1 MKYAKTESG
10 QLAFKQR
17 SPLLSAK
24 QRSAFI
30 LFDGSKSH
38 EQVMASVGVTQ
49 ADIDHMVEQG
59 FLAATEPT
67 AGAAPVAAADTPSA
81 VDDDPWGPGKRTQ
94 QERYAE
100 AMHIATSLTAG
111 LGLRG
116 FRLNLAVESAAGYYG
131 LVELL
136 PEMRKALGAK
146 ACEKLEHVLKG

>member
-1 MKYAKTESG
+1 MKYSKTESG

-30 LFDGSKSH
+30 LFDGVKSH
-38 EQVMASVGVTQ
+38 EQVVASVGVTQ
-49 ADIDHMVEQG
+49 ADVDHMVEQG
-59 FLAATEPT
+59 FLVATEPIVVPV
-67 AGAAPVAAADTPSA
+67 AVAPV
-81 VDDDPWGPGKRTQ
+81 VDADPWGPGKHTQ

-100 AMHIATSLTAG
+100 AMRLATALTAG

-116 FRLNLAVESAAGYYG
+116 FRLNMAVESAAGYYG

-136 PEMRKALGAK
+136 PDLRKALGAK
-146 ACEKLEHVLKG
+146 ACEQLEHVLKG

>member
-49 ADIDHMVEQG
+49 ADVDHMVAQG
-59 FLAATEPT
+59 FLAATEPV
-67 AGAAPVAAADTPSA
+67 ASAAAVAAAPEALDE
-81 VDDDPWGPGKRTQ
+81 DPWGPGKRTQ

-100 AMHIATSLTAG
+100 ALHIATSLTAG

-136 PEMRKALGAK
+136 PELRKALGAK

>member
-1 MKYAKTESG
+1 MKYSKTESG

-30 LFDGSKSH
+30 LFDGIKSH

-49 ADIDHMVEQG
+49 ADVNHMVEQG
-59 FLAATEPT
+59 FLVATEPI
-67 AGAAPVAAADTPSA
+67 AAPVAAAPV
-81 VDDDPWGPGKRTQ
+81 VDDDPWAAGKRTQ
-94 QERYAE
+94 EERYAE
-100 AMHIATSLTAG
+100 AMHIATALTAG

-116 FRLNLAVESAAGYYG
+116 FRLNMAVESAAGYYG

-136 PEMRKALGAK
+136 PDLRKALGAK
-146 ACEKLEHVLKG
+146 ACEQLEHVLKG

>member
-49 ADIDHMVEQG
+49 ADVDHMVAQG
-59 FLAATEPT
+59 FLAATEPV
-67 AGAAPVAAADTPSA
+67 ASAASVAAAAA
-81 VDDDPWGPGKRTQ
+81 VDEDPWGPGKRTQ

-136 PEMRKALGAK
+136 PELRKALGAK

>member
-49 ADIDHMVEQG
+49 ADVDHMVAQG
-59 FLAATEPT
+59 FLAATEP
-67 AGAAPVAAADTPSA
+67 AASAAPVAAADAPAA

-136 PEMRKALGAK
+136 PELRKALGAK